1 MKKSSLA
8 YSTSCQSHEKADG
21 YEWKVD
27 RIMKKIFKVSTP
39 VSIDEE
45 NRAAEI
51 LGRVRRMEVRTN
63 RLVDDSLAG
72 RYASVFK
79 GRGMDFDRVRNYVP
93 GDDVRTID
101 WNVTART
108 GDPHVKLF
116 TEERELTIL
125 LLIDVSA
132 SSDFG
137 SVVDSK
143 RELAAEAAGVL
154 AASAIRNRDKVG
166 LILFSDAVELYIPP
180 GKGRTHIMR
189 LIRETLFFQPKN
201 RGTDIAKALDFA
213 NQVIHRKS
221 VFFLVSDFC
230 IGVPFED
237 RLNHLRNKL
246 QVTNRRHDIIAVSVT
261 DPREE
266 SLPDIGRIRIEDAE
280 SGEVVEIDT
289 GSSKVRETYE
299 KLSSHRRDHTASRI
313 RSLGIDLLSFTN
325 GENWM
330 PALMG
335 FFRSRRQRS
344 G

>member
-1 MKKSSLA
+1 MLERN
-8 YSTSCQSHEKADG
+8 STVIQP
-21 YEWKVD
+21 
-27 RIMKKIFKVSTP
+27 KVSTP
-39 VSIDEE
+39 ISAAEE
-45 NRAAEI
+45 ARAAEI

-72 RYASVFK
+72 GYASVFK
-79 GRGMDFDRVRNYVP
+79 GRGMDFDRVRNYVA

-108 GDPHVKLF
+108 GEPHVKLF

-125 LLIDVSA
+125 LIIDISA

-166 LILFSDAVELYIPP
+166 LLLFSDGVELYIPP
-180 GKGRTHIMR
+180 GKGRLHIMR
-189 LIRETLFFQPKN
+189 LIRETLYFKAQRK
-201 RGTDIAKALDFA
+201 GTDLAKTLDFA
-213 NQVIHRKS
+213 NRVIHRKA
-221 VFFLVSDFC
+221 VMFLVSDFC
-230 IGVPFED
+230 LGSPFEA
-237 RLNHLRNKL
+237 RLAELRNKL
-246 QVTNRRHDIIAVSVT
+246 QVTHRRHDIIAVSVT

-266 SLPDIGRIRIEDAE
+266 TLPNVGRIRVQDAE
-280 SGEVVEIDT
+280 TGQVVELDT
-289 GSSKVRETYE
+289 GSAKVRDAYE
-299 KLSSHRRDHTASRI
+299 AQSRRRRELTAARI
-313 RSLGIDLLSFTN
+313 RSLGVNLMEFTN

-330 PALMG
+330 PQLMA

>member
-1 MKKSSLA
+1 MMK
-8 YSTSCQSHEKADG
+8 QKA
-21 YEWKVD
+21 
-27 RIMKKIFKVSTP
+27 STP
-39 VSIDEE
+39 ISLKEE
-45 NRAAEI
+45 ARAAEI

-108 GDPHVKLF
+108 GEAHVKLF

-166 LILFSDAVELYIPP
+166 LILFSDSVELYIPP
-180 GKGRTHIMR
+180 RKGRMHIMR
-189 LIRETLFFQPKN
+189 LIRETLFFQPAQ

-221 VFFLVSDFC
+221 VIFLVSDFC
-230 IGVPFED
+230 LGAPLDE
-237 RLNHLRNKL
+237 RLNLLRTKL
-246 QVTNRRHDIIAVSVT
+246 QVTNRRHDVIAVSVT

-266 SLPDIGRIRIEDAE
+266 SLPDVGRICIEDAE
-280 SGEVVEIDT
+280 SGQVVEIDT
-289 GSSKVRETYE
+289 GSAKVREAFAAQSR
-299 KLSSHRRDHTASRI
+299 KRREITATRI
-313 RSLGIDLLSFTN
+313 RSLGIDLLQFSN

-330 PALMG
+330 PALMS
-335 FFRSRRQRS
+335 FFSNRRQRS

>member
-1 MKKSSLA
+1 MNPDSV
-8 YSTSCQSHEKADG
+8 END
-21 YEWKVD
+21 
-27 RIMKKIFKVSTP
+27 
-39 VSIDEE
+39 

-79 GRGMDFDRVRNYVP
+79 GRGMDFDRVRNYVA

-108 GDPHVKLF
+108 GEPHIKLF
-116 TEERELTIL
+116 TEERELTIML
-125 LLIDVSA
+125 MIDVSA

-166 LILFSDAVELYIPP
+166 LILFSDEVELYIPP
-180 GKGRTHIMR
+180 GKGRIHIMR
-189 LIRETLFFQPKN
+189 LIRETLYFQPERK
-201 RGTDIAKALDFA
+201 GTDITKALDFA
-213 NQVIHRKS
+213 NRIVHRKS

-230 IGVPFED
+230 IGAPFEEN
-237 RLNHLRNKL
+237 LGELRKKL
-246 QVTNRRHDIIAVSVT
+246 KITSRRHDVIAVSVN

-266 SLPDIGRIRIEDAE
+266 TLPNVGRIRIEDSE
-280 SGEVVEIDT
+280 TGKVIELDT
-289 GSSKVRETYE
+289 GSAKVRRDFENC
-299 KLSSHRRDHTASRI
+299 SRQRREIVSTRI
-313 RSLGIDLLSFTN
+313 RAIGIDFLEFKN
-325 GENWM
+325 GEDWM
-330 PALMG
+330 PALMS
-335 FFRSRRQRS
+335 FFQNRRQRS

>member
-1 MKKSSLA
+1 MIKP
-8 YSTSCQSHEKADG
+8 KAN
-21 YEWKVD
+21 
-27 RIMKKIFKVSTP
+27 TP
-39 VSIDEE
+39 ISIEDET
-45 NRAAEI
+45 RAAEI

-108 GDPHVKLF
+108 GEAHVKLF

-125 LLIDVSA
+125 LMIDVSA

-137 SVVDSK
+137 SVADSK

-166 LILFSDAVELYIPP
+166 LILFSDEVELYIPP

-189 LIRETLFFQPKN
+189 LIRETLYFQPASG
-201 RGTDIAKALDFA
+201 GTDISRALDFA
-213 NQVIHRKS
+213 NQVVHRKS
-221 VFFLVSDFC
+221 VIFLVSDFC
-230 IGVPFED
+230 LGAPFEE
-237 RLNHLRNKL
+237 RLNQLRHKL
-246 QVTNRRHDIIAVSVT
+246 QITNRRHDVIAVSVT

-266 SLPDIGRIRIEDAE
+266 SLPDVGRIRIEDAE

-289 GSSKVRETYE
+289 GNAKVRAAFE
-299 KLSSHRRDHTASRI
+299 KQSNERREITASRI
-313 RSLGIDLLSFTN
+313 RSIGVDLLEFIN

-330 PALMG
+330 PELMS
-335 FFRSRRQRS
+335 FFQNRRQRS

>member
-1 MKKSSLA
+1 MRPK
-8 YSTSCQSHEKADG
+8 
-21 YEWKVD
+21 
-27 RIMKKIFKVSTP
+27 P
-39 VSIDEE
+39 PSIVTIEDEA
-45 NRAAEI
+45 RAAEI
-51 LGRVRRMEVRTN
+51 LGRVRRMEVRTS
-63 RLVDDSLAG
+63 RLVDESLAG

-125 LLIDVSA
+125 LMIDVSA

-137 SVVDSK
+137 SVIDSK

-180 GKGRTHIMR
+180 GKGRMHIMR
-189 LIRETLFFQPKN
+189 LIRETLFFQPQ
-201 RGTDIAKALDFA
+201 RAGTDIAAALDFA
-213 NQVIHRKS
+213 NQVMHRKC
-221 VFFLVSDFC
+221 VIFLVSDFC
-230 IGVPFED
+230 LGVPFER
-237 RLNHLRNKL
+237 RLDALRAKL
-246 QVTNRRHDIIAVSVT
+246 QVTNRRHDVIAVSVT

-266 SLPDIGRIRIEDAE
+266 ILPDVGRVRVEDSE
-280 SGEVVEIDT
+280 TGQVVEIDT
-289 GSSKVRETYE
+289 GNAKVRDAFARQSRT
-299 KLSSHRRDHTASRI
+299 RREMTATRI
-313 RSLGIDLLSFTN
+313 RALGIDLLEFIN
-325 GENWM
+325 GQPWL
-330 PALMG
+330 PALTG
-335 FFRSRRQRS
+335 FFRSRRQRT

>member
-1 MKKSSLA
+1 MI
-8 YSTSCQSHEKADG
+8 QQKA
-21 YEWKVD
+21 
-27 RIMKKIFKVSTP
+27 STP
-39 VSIDEE
+39 VSIEDEA
-45 NRAAEI
+45 RAAEI

-125 LLIDVSA
+125 LMIDISA

-166 LILFSDAVELYIPP
+166 LILFSDEVELYIPP
-180 GKGRTHIMR
+180 GKGRMHIMR
-189 LIRETLFFQPKN
+189 LIREALFFQPRKN
-201 RGTDIAKALDFA
+201 GTDISLALDFA

-221 VFFLVSDFC
+221 VIFLVSDFC
-230 IGVPFED
+230 LGAPFD
-237 RLNHLRNKL
+237 QNLDKLRNKL
-246 QVTNRRHDIIAVSVT
+246 QVTNRRHDVIAVSVT

-266 SLPDIGRIRIEDAE
+266 TLPDVGRICIEDAE
-280 SGEVVEIDT
+280 TGQVVEINT
-289 GSSKVRETYE
+289 SNAKIREAFE
-299 KLSSHRRDHTASRI
+299 KQSRQRRERTTAKI
-313 RSLGIDLLSFTN
+313 RSLGIDLLEFIN
-325 GENWM
+325 GEKWM
-330 PALMG
+330 PALVS
-335 FFRSRRQRS
+335 FFQSRRQRS

>member
-1 MKKSSLA
+1 MIHA
-8 YSTSCQSHEKADG
+8 KA
-21 YEWKVD
+21 
-27 RIMKKIFKVSTP
+27 STP
-39 VSIDEE
+39 VTLEDEA
-45 NRAAEI
+45 RAAEI

-108 GDPHVKLF
+108 GEPHIKLF

-125 LLIDVSA
+125 LMIDVSA

-189 LIRETLFFQPKN
+189 LIRETLFFQPKSG
-201 RGTDIAKALDFA
+201 GTDIARALDFA
-213 NQVIHRKS
+213 NQVVHRKS
-221 VFFLVSDFC
+221 VIFLVSDFC
-230 IGVPFED
+230 LGAPFEE
-237 RLNHLRNKL
+237 RLAKLRNKL
-246 QVTNRRHDIIAVSVT
+246 QVTNRRHDVIAVSVT

-266 SLPDIGRIRIEDAE
+266 SLPDVGRIRIEDAE
-280 SGEVVEIDT
+280 TGQVVEIDT
-289 GSSKVRETYE
+289 GSAKVREAFETQ
-299 KLSSHRRDHTASRI
+299 SRRRRELTATRI
-313 RSLGIDLLSFTN
+313 RSLGIDLLEFIN
-325 GENWM
+325 GETWM

-335 FFRSRRQRS
+335 FFQSRRQRS

>member
-1 MKKSSLA
+1 MLKL
-8 YSTSCQSHEKADG
+8 KAT
-21 YEWKVD
+21 
-27 RIMKKIFKVSTP
+27 TP
-39 VSIDEE
+39 ISESDEA
-45 NRAAEI
+45 RAAEI
-51 LGRVRRMEVRTN
+51 LGRVRRMEIRTS

-79 GRGMDFDRVRNYVP
+79 GRGMDFDRVRNYVA

-108 GDPHVKLF
+108 GEAHVKLF
-116 TEERELTIL
+116 TEERELTIML
-125 LLIDVSA
+125 MVDISG

-166 LILFSDAVELYIPP
+166 LILFSDGVELYIPA
-180 GKGRTHIMR
+180 GKGRLHIMR
-189 LIRETLFFQPKN
+189 LIRETLYFQPE
-201 RGTDIAKALDFA
+201 RSGTDIAKALDFA

-221 VFFLVSDFC
+221 VIFLVSDFC
-230 IGVPFED
+230 VGAPFDEKF
-237 RLNHLRNKL
+237 NALRNKL
-246 QVTNRRHDIIAVSVT
+246 QVTNRRHDVIAVSIT

-266 SLPDIGRIRIEDAE
+266 TLPDIGRIRVQDAE
-280 SGEVVEIDT
+280 TGHVVELDT
-289 GSSKVRETYE
+289 GSRKVRDAYTAQS
-299 KLSSHRRDHTASRI
+299 LARRALTATRI
-313 RSLGIDLLSFTN
+313 RGLGVNLLEFIN

-330 PALMG
+330 PKLMA
-335 FFRSRRQRS
+335 FFRARRQRT

>member
-1 MKKSSLA
+1 MIKP
-8 YSTSCQSHEKADG
+8 KAA
-21 YEWKVD
+21 
-27 RIMKKIFKVSTP
+27 TP
-39 VSIDEE
+39 ISIQDEA
-45 NRAAEI
+45 RAAEI

-108 GDPHVKLF
+108 GEAHVKLF

-125 LLIDVSA
+125 LMIDISA

-137 SVVDSK
+137 SVADSK

-166 LILFSDAVELYIPP
+166 LILFSDTVELYIPP
-180 GKGRTHIMR
+180 GKGRMHIMR
-189 LIRETLFFQPKN
+189 LIRETLFFQPAHA
-201 RGTDIAKALDFA
+201 GTDIAKALDFA
-213 NQVIHRKS
+213 NQVMHRKS
-221 VFFLVSDFC
+221 VIFLVSDFC
-230 IGVPFED
+230 LGDPFEE
-237 RLNHLRNKL
+237 RLKLLRNKL
-246 QVTNRRHDIIAVSVT
+246 QVTNRRHDVIALSVT

-266 SLPDIGRIRIEDAE
+266 SLPDVGRICIEDAE
-280 SGEVVEIDT
+280 TGLVVEIDT
-289 GSSKVRETYE
+289 GSEKVRTAYE
-299 KLSSHRRDHTASRI
+299 KQSRERREMTAARI
-313 RSLGIDLLSFTN
+313 RSLGVDLLEFIN

-330 PALMG
+330 PELMG
-335 FFRSRRQRS
+335 FFRKRRQRA

>member
-1 MKKSSLA
+1 MIGKKA
-8 YSTSCQSHEKADG
+8 
-21 YEWKVD
+21 
-27 RIMKKIFKVSTP
+27 STP
-39 VSIDEE
+39 ISVQEE

-116 TEERELTIL
+116 TEERELTIM

-166 LILFSDAVELYIPP
+166 LILFSDEVELYIPP
-180 GKGRTHIMR
+180 GKGRMHIMR
-189 LIRETLFFQPKN
+189 LIRETLFYQPKK
-201 RGTDIAKALDFA
+201 RGTDISKALDFA

-230 IGVPFED
+230 LGAPFED
-237 RLNHLRNKL
+237 RLNHLRTKL
-246 QVTNRRHDIIAVSVT
+246 QVTNRRHDVIAVSVT

-266 SLPDIGRIRIEDAE
+266 TLPNVGRICIEDAE
-280 SGEVVEIDT
+280 SGQVVEIDT
-289 GSSKVRETYE
+289 GSAKVREAFE
-299 KLSSHRRDHTASRI
+299 KQSRQRRERTATRI
-313 RSLGIDLLSFTN
+313 RSLGIDLLQFTN
-325 GENWM
+325 GETWM
-330 PALMG
+330 PALMA
-335 FFRSRRQRS
+335 FFQSRRQRS

>member
-1 MKKSSLA
+1 MIGKKASIPVTLA
-8 YSTSCQSHEKADG
+8 
-21 YEWKVD
+21 
-27 RIMKKIFKVSTP
+27 
-39 VSIDEE
+39 DET
-45 NRAAEI
+45 RAAEI

-108 GDPHVKLF
+108 GEAHVKLF

-125 LLIDVSA
+125 LMIDVSA

-166 LILFSDAVELYIPP
+166 LILFSDTVELYIPP
-180 GKGRTHIMR
+180 GKGRIHIMR
-189 LIRETLFFQPKN
+189 LIREALFFQPEK
-201 RGTDIAKALDFA
+201 RGTDIGKALDFA
-213 NQVIHRKS
+213 NQVTHRKA
-221 VFFLVSDFC
+221 VIFLVSDFC
-230 IGVPFED
+230 LGSPFEPKL
-237 RLNHLRNKL
+237 RELRNKL
-246 QVTNRRHDIIAVSVT
+246 QVTNRRHDVIAVSVT

-266 SLPDIGRIRIEDAE
+266 TLPDVGRICIEDAE

-289 GSSKVRETYE
+289 GSASVRAAFE
-299 KLSSHRRDHTASRI
+299 KQSRQRRELTAVKI
-313 RSLGIDLLSFTN
+313 RSLGVDLMEFVN

-335 FFRSRRQRS
+335 FFRNRRQRS

>member
-1 MKKSSLA
+1 MI
-8 YSTSCQSHEKADG
+8 QPKA
-21 YEWKVD
+21 
-27 RIMKKIFKVSTP
+27 STP
-39 VSIDEE
+39 VTIEDEA
-45 NRAAEI
+45 RAAGI

-108 GDPHVKLF
+108 GEPHIKLF
-116 TEERELTIL
+116 TEERELTIML
-125 LLIDVSA
+125 MVDVSA

-137 SVVDSK
+137 SVADSK

-180 GKGRTHIMR
+180 GKGRMHIMR
-189 LIRETLFFQPKN
+189 VIRETLFFQPA
-201 RGTDIAKALDFA
+201 RSGTDIAQALDFA
-213 NQVIHRKS
+213 NQVVHRKS
-221 VFFLVSDFC
+221 VIFLVSDFC
-230 IGVPFED
+230 LGAPLEE
-237 RLNHLRNKL
+237 RLARLRNKL
-246 QVTNRRHDIIAVSVT
+246 QVTGRRHDVIAVSVT

-266 SLPDIGRIRIEDAE
+266 SLPDVGRICIEDAE
-280 SGEVVEIDT
+280 TGQVVEIDT
-289 GSSKVRETYE
+289 GSTKVREAFA
-299 KLSSHRRDHTASRI
+299 KQSRQRRELTAARI
-313 RSLGIDLLSFTN
+313 RSLGVDLLEFVN

-330 PALMG
+330 PGLMG
-335 FFRSRRQRS
+335 FFRSRRQRT

>member
-1 MKKSSLA
+1 M
-8 YSTSCQSHEKADG
+8 
-21 YEWKVD
+21 
-27 RIMKKIFKVSTP
+27 
-39 VSIDEE
+39 SIQDE

-125 LLIDVSA
+125 LMIDVSA

-166 LILFSDAVELYIPP
+166 LVLFSDEVELYIPP

-189 LIRETLFFQPKN
+189 LIRETLYFQPD
-201 RGTDIAKALDFA
+201 RPGTDIGKALDFA

-221 VFFLVSDFC
+221 VIFLVSDFC
-230 IGVPFED
+230 LGAPLEEKLD
-237 RLNHLRNKL
+237 RLRTKL
-246 QVTNRRHDIIAVSVT
+246 QVTSRRHDVIAVSVT

-266 SLPDIGRIRIEDAE
+266 SLPDVGRICIEDAE
-280 SGEVVEIDT
+280 SGQVVEIDT
-289 GSSKVRETYE
+289 GSAKVRAEFE
-299 KLSSHRRDHTASRI
+299 KQSRDRRERTAARI
-313 RSLGIDLLSFTN
+313 RSLGVDFLQFRN

-330 PALMG
+330 PVLMG
-335 FFRSRRQRS
+335 FFQSRRQ
-344 G
+344 GTG

>member
-1 MKKSSLA
+1 MISRKP
-8 YSTSCQSHEKADG
+8 
-21 YEWKVD
+21 
-27 RIMKKIFKVSTP
+27 STP
-39 VSIDEE
+39 ISVAEE

-108 GDPHVKLF
+108 GEPHVKLF

-125 LLIDVSA
+125 FMVDVSA

-180 GKGRTHIMR
+180 GKGRMHIMR
-189 LIRETLFFQPKN
+189 LIREILYYQPAN
-201 RGTDIAKALDFA
+201 PGTDITHALDFA
-213 NQVIHRKS
+213 NQVTHRKS
-221 VFFLVSDFC
+221 VIFLVSDFC
-230 IGVPFED
+230 LGDGFEE
-237 RLNHLRNKL
+237 RLKLLRNKL
-246 QVTNRRHDIIAVSVT
+246 QVTHRRHDVIAVSVT

-266 SLPDIGRIRIEDAE
+266 TLPDVGRICIEDAE
-280 SGEVVEIDT
+280 TGQVVEINT
-289 GSSKVRETYE
+289 GSAKVREAYA
-299 KLSSHRRDHTASRI
+299 KQSLARRELTAARI
-313 RSLGIDLLSFTN
+313 RSLGIDLLEFIN

-330 PALMG
+330 PALIG
-335 FFRSRRQRS
+335 FFRNRRQKS

>member
-1 MKKSSLA
+1 MKKLRPRA
-8 YSTSCQSHEKADG
+8 
-21 YEWKVD
+21 
-27 RIMKKIFKVSTP
+27 STP
-39 VSIDEE
+39 VSVEDET
-45 NRAAEI
+45 RAAEI

-125 LLIDVSA
+125 LMIDVSA

-137 SVVDSK
+137 SVEDSK

-166 LILFSDAVELYIPP
+166 LILFSDEVELYIPP
-180 GKGRTHIMR
+180 GKGRMHIMR
-189 LIRETLFFQPKN
+189 LIRETLYFQPE
-201 RGTDIAKALDFA
+201 RGGTDIANALDFA

-221 VFFLVSDFC
+221 VIFLVSDFC
-230 IGVPFED
+230 IGAPLEE

-246 QVTNRRHDIIAVSVT
+246 QVTNRRHDVIAVSVT

-266 SLPDIGRIRIEDAE
+266 SLPDVGRICIEDAE
-280 SGEVVEIDT
+280 SGQVVEIDT
-289 GSSKVRETYE
+289 GNAKVRAAFE
-299 KLSSHRRDHTASRI
+299 KQSRERRERTAGRI
-313 RSLGIDLLSFTN
+313 RSLGVDLLQFTN

-330 PALMG
+330 PALMA
-335 FFRSRRQRS
+335 FFQSRRQRS

>member
-1 MKKSSLA
+1 MIGKKA
-8 YSTSCQSHEKADG
+8 
-21 YEWKVD
+21 
-27 RIMKKIFKVSTP
+27 STP
-39 VSIDEE
+39 VSLKDEA
-45 NRAAEI
+45 RAAEI
-51 LGRVRRMEVRTN
+51 LGRVRRMEIRTN

-108 GDPHVKLF
+108 GEAHVKVF

-125 LLIDVSA
+125 LLIDISA

-166 LILFSDAVELYIPP
+166 LVLFSDEVELYIPP
-180 GKGRTHIMR
+180 GKGRMHIMR
-189 LIRETLFFQPKN
+189 LIRETLFFQPER
-201 RGTDIAKALDFA
+201 RGTDISKALDFA

-230 IGVPFED
+230 LGAPFEE
-237 RLNHLRNKL
+237 RLNKLRNKL
-246 QVTNRRHDIIAVSVT
+246 QVTNRRHDVIAVSVT

-266 SLPDIGRIRIEDAE
+266 SLPDVGRICIEDAE
-280 SGEVVEIDT
+280 SGKVVELDT
-289 GSSKVRETYE
+289 RSAKVREAFE
-299 KLSSHRRDHTASRI
+299 KQSRQRRELTAVRI
-313 RSLGIDLLSFTN
+313 RSLGVDLMEFTN
-325 GENWM
+325 GVTWM
-330 PALMG
+330 PALMS
-335 FFRSRRQRS
+335 FFRSRRQHS

>member
-1 MKKSSLA
+1 MTPITLA
-8 YSTSCQSHEKADG
+8 
-21 YEWKVD
+21 
-27 RIMKKIFKVSTP
+27 
-39 VSIDEE
+39 EE
-45 NRAAEI
+45 ARAAEI

-108 GDPHVKLF
+108 GEAHVKLF

-125 LLIDVSA
+125 LLIDISA

-166 LILFSDAVELYIPP
+166 LILFSDTVELYIPP

-189 LIRETLFFQPKN
+189 LIRETLYFTPRQ
-201 RGTDIAKALDFA
+201 RGTHIAKALDFA
-213 NQVIHRKS
+213 NQVTHRKS
-221 VFFLVSDFC
+221 VIFLVSDFC
-230 IGVPFED
+230 LGAPFEEH
-237 RLNHLRNKL
+237 LGNLRNKL
-246 QVTNRRHDIIAVSVT
+246 QVTHRRHDVIAVSVH

-266 SLPDIGRIRIEDAE
+266 SLPNVGRICIEDAE
-280 SGEVVEIDT
+280 TGQVVELDT
-289 GSSKVRETYE
+289 HKASVRTAYETQ
-299 KLSSHRRDHTASRI
+299 SRQRRQHTASRI
-313 RSLGIDLLSFTN
+313 RSLGIDLLEFTN
-325 GENWM
+325 GAHWM
-330 PALMG
+330 PQLMS
-335 FFRSRRQRS
+335 FFHSRRQRS